1 MNAPSSA
8 SPATPAVVE
17 VRRAG
22 FGQTAAAVFWSFFGV
37 RKRADYEA
45 DAAQLNPVH
54 VIVMGVI
61 GAALFV
67 ATLLAIIR
75 FVVLG

>member
-1 MNAPSSA
+1 MDGNAKVPVTRRSA
-8 SPATPAVVE
+8 SL
-17 VRRAG
+17 
-22 FGQTAAAVFWSFFGV
+22 GQTARAVFWSFFGV

-54 VIVMGVI
+54 VIVMGVV

-67 ATLLAIIR
+67 AALLL
-75 FVVLG
+75 VVRWVTH